1 MYLRKVEPVPKFHA
15 KITSHQKKIN
25 FLVKLKY
32 CSSLWPFRE
41 TYPVEDRLP
50 PPPSDYF
57 FCLFP
62 TDMAGASLDK
72 IHKKILL
79 EKKFPEHATNLN
91 SLPIYKWCQ
100 LILDGPT
107 DHPLLMAFAIKFF
120 KYFSAKSHVNP
131 ENAARVGHYFFEGVI
146 NTHYFG
152 RIVTKFKTIE
162 DHYQGLEDE
171 NCNVF
176 FFSFSRRKKNC
187 LGNFN
192 LMKRYIFL
200 LFSSWWPDFDE
211 KF

>member
-1 MYLRKVEPVPKFHA
+1 
-15 KITSHQKKIN
+15 
-25 FLVKLKY
+25 
-32 CSSLWPFRE
+32 
-41 TYPVEDRLP
+41 
-50 PPPSDYF
+50 
-57 FCLFP
+57 
-62 TDMAGASLDK
+62 MAGASLDK

-176 FFSFSRRKKNC
+176 FSFSRKKK
-187 LGNFN
+187 L
-192 LMKRYIFL
+192 
-200 LFSSWWPDFDE
+200 SWKFQFDE
-211 KF
+211 KIYISAFFQLVT

>member
-1 MYLRKVEPVPKFHA
+1 
-15 KITSHQKKIN
+15 
-25 FLVKLKY
+25 
-32 CSSLWPFRE
+32 
-41 TYPVEDRLP
+41 
-50 PPPSDYF
+50 
-57 FCLFP
+57 
-62 TDMAGASLDK
+62 MAGASLDK

-176 FFSFSRRKKNC
+176 FI
-187 LGNFN
+187 L
-192 LMKRYIFL
+192 Y
-200 LFSSWWPDFDE
+200 
-211 KF
+211 